1 MLNAGLGVQPRNEL
15 PFSEYLAMQPRFAVP
30 TERDLRFVRQSGF
43 RSEDFGQEV
52 RIIDSVVDGVVI
64 IAMLIGLLS
73 VLAVMA

>member
-1 MLNAGLGVQPRNEL
+1 
-15 PFSEYLAMQPRFAVP
+15 MQPRFAAP

-52 RIIDSVVDGVVI
+52 RIVDSVVDGVVI